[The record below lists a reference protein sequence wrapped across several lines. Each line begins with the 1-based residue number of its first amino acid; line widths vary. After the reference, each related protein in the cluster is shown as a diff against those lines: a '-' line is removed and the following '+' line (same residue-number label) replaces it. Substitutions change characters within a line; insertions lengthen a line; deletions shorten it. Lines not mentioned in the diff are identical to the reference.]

1 MDALLQIVVAETT
14 RIHTTDD
21 YYKAYAVRKLCMT
34 CREFQGVWDAMYDPL
49 PEDKKA
55 ALLLDMKRSRVIA
68 TGGSHAFARLAR
80 RGLLTP
86 TPTKEWCARQFS
98 GTRQMYT
105 ALSACRHV
113 HALTDRDWIIQH
125 MHPDDLVAVLERC
138 RTSWDDDAPKEWYAG
153 NVPKHHLYAAMR
165 ASRAI
170 NTCDAEW
177 LKDHMPA
184 SDLLA
189 ALRKSSIA
197 CTVDDPLWLAEHLPK
212 DDLYYALKAFDLLSM
227 DLGRDWYA
235 EHIDRASLLEALR
248 NAGLLTADPGPDWYR
263 TRLTKS
269 ELRTAL
275 EETGLL
281 TADLGLPWLTK
292 ALTGRDM
299 YETCR
304 KLGIETPNTREF
316 IVKNAPKSFVFD
328 DLYGHGMVSKDGFVD
343 DDAAREWFVKTF
355 PRKDLLDALLVA
367 GLVTAEAGEAWYD
380 SVLNPGHVKT
390 ALRVAGL
397 Y

>member
-1 MDALLQIVVAETT
+1 MDALRQFVVAETT
-14 RIHTTDD
+14 RIQTTDD

-34 CREFQGVWDAMYDPL
+34 CREFQDVWDAMHEPL

-68 TGGSHAFARLAR
+68 TGGQHAFAHLTRQ
-80 RGLLTP
+80 GLLTP
-86 TPTKEWCARQFS
+86 TPTKEWCARRFS
-98 GTRQMYT
+98 GARQMYA
-105 ALSACRHV
+105 ALNACRHV
-113 HALTDRDWIIQH
+113 YALADRDWIVRH
-125 MHPDDLVAVLERC
+125 VHPDDLAAVFERC
-138 RTSWDDDAPKEWYAG
+138 RRSWHDDAPKEWYAV

-170 NTCDAEW
+170 NESDAEW

-189 ALRKSSIA
+189 ALRKSTA
-197 CTVDDPLWLAEHLPK
+197 CTVDDPRWLAEHLPK

-248 NAGLLTADPGPDWYR
+248 DAGLLTADPGPDWYR
-263 TRLTKS
+263 AHLTKS
-269 ELRTAL
+269 ELRCAL

-281 TADLGLPWLTK
+281 TADLGLPWLMK
-292 ALTGRDM
+292 ALTGKDM
-299 YETCR
+299 YEVSR
-304 KLGIETPNTREF
+304 HLGMETPKTREF
-316 IVKNAPKSFVFD
+316 IAKNAPKASVFD
-328 DLYGHGMVSKDGFVD
+328 DLYRLGMVSKDGLA
-343 DDAAREWFVKTF
+343 DDAAARSWFVKTF

-367 GLVTAEAGEAWYD
+367 GLVTAEAGEAWYRR
-380 SVLNPGHVKT
+380 VLNAGDVRT